1 MSDCRKS
8 GRLKQCYPRTGRG
21 DGDTLIR
28 SLVFWTARH
37 RHSLS
42 SNTRAL
48 YTHAHI
54 IEDSEILLRSQVV
67 SPPTT
72 SDMHVSCMTWRVLGR
87 VKDARSAPKT
97 RSNTNLLFQLP
108 GIRGCT
114 RG

>member
-28 SLVFWTARH
+28 SLIFWTARH

-67 SPPTT
+67 SPH
-72 SDMHVSCMTWRVLGR
+72 DKRH
-87 VKDARSAPKT
+87 ARILHDVAGAGA
-97 RSNTNLLFQLP
+97 R
-108 GIRGCT
+108 
-114 RG
+114 